1 MGSVVNND
9 AGCALELAAT
19 PAATTGED
27 AFGSSTSFVNS
38 SFGSFSA
45 ELDSAAFDDVDDD
58 DDDDGD
64 NTLHCRTGSAAASDA
79 ATDARGVEDRSCLTS
94 KSSSSSSDSSATAC
108 TVYLSG
114 CDDIDDEED
123 DDNDDDDDDL
133 AMAAVA
139 VGKFLSLFEF

>member
-1 MGSVVNND
+1 MVNND

-27 AFGSSTSFVNS
+27 SFGSSTSFVNS
-38 SFGSFSA
+38 SFGLFSA

-58 DDDDGD
+58 DDDDDNDGD

-108 TVYLSG
+108 TVSLSG
-114 CDDIDDEED
+114 CDDIDDG
-123 DDNDDDDDDL
+123 DDDDVDNDL
-133 AMAAVA
+133 AMAVVA
-139 VGKFLSLFEF
+139 AGKYLSLFEF